1 MKPIGTDK
9 LKEALNLLHEQL
21 ELHDLPKTEL
31 VVCGGAALIATG
43 LVPRTTRDVDIVAL
57 MRDGCLVDS
66 EPLPGFLLEAAAQ
79 VGKML
84 NLPPDWLNN
93 GPAIQF
99 RMGFPAGF
107 ETRLHREEIGARLT
121 VHYID
126 RIDQIHF
133 KVFASVDRGG
143 YHISDLKAL
152 HPTVEELYQAALWCT
167 EQDVSEGF
175 RILVREMF
183 NQNGWKDVGER
194 I

>member
-1 MKPIGTDK
+1 MKSIDTGK
-9 LKEALNLLHEQL
+9 LREALHLLHEQL
-21 ELHDLPKTEL
+21 ELHDRPKVEL
-31 VVCGGAALIATG
+31 VVCGGSALIAMG
-43 LVPRTTRDVDIVAL
+43 LVPRTTRDIDIVAL

-84 NLPPDWLNN
+84 NLSPDWLNN

-99 RMGFPAGF
+99 RMGFPVGF
-107 ETRLHREEIGARLT
+107 ETRLHKEVVGPRLT
-121 VHYID
+121 IHYID

-152 HPTVEELYQAALWCT
+152 LPTAEELCQAALWCM

-175 RILVREMF
+175 RILMREMF